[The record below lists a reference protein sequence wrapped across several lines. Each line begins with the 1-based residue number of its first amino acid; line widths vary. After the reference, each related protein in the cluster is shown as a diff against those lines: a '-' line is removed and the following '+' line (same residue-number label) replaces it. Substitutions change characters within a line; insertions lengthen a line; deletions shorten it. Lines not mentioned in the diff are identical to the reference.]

1 MRVSI
6 WIKKK
11 SIKTQT
17 SYHQI
22 SEKMGTVLNL
32 ENISDQKFQSKIIF
46 PILKLKSFLEQ
57 KTINRQK
64 VKKKRDQE
72 EHQKS
77 D

>member
-11 SIKTQT
+11 SIKTRT
-17 SYHQI
+17 SYHRI

-32 ENISDQKFQSKIIF
+32 GNISDQKFQSKIIF

-57 KTINRQK
+57 KTINQQK
-64 VKKKRDQE
+64 AKKKRDQE
-72 EHQKS
+72 EHQKWV
-77 D
+77 

>member
-17 SYHQI
+17 SYHPI

-72 EHQKS
+72 EHQKW

>member
-11 SIKTQT
+11 SIKTRT
-17 SYHQI
+17 SYHRI

-57 KTINRQK
+57 KTINQK
-64 VKKKRDQE
+64 AKKKKDQE
-72 EHQKS
+72 EHQKWV
-77 D
+77 